1 MNFLSQRFRSTTGH
15 VGIAFEDDGV
25 RMVQV
30 SDHRGHISVTGAAW
44 IPLQG
49 QDAAPGSL
57 AESIR
62 AAFVTGGFTGRRCV
76 VSMPRSEVWTQVA
89 KMPEMPDSELDEAIA
104 WEAAER
110 FGVARESL
118 ECDWMRVSSEASKEV
133 FIIAADRGHMQPR
146 LEAVL
151 AAGLRP
157 VAVDTDF
164 GGVARL
170 YSRRFRRDVDA
181 SRARVVLDV
190 GYSGSMLLILKGRQI
205 VFCKPVPIGGRHF
218 DQRVAER
225 LDIDPLAAAEL
236 RQARMNNVG
245 TLAEST
251 DGAVSEA
258 IRPVL
263 AELGRESMLCLRH
276 FSVSVRG
283 DRLDHLVVSGA
294 HAMEPGLAELL
305 NSACR
310 LSVQLDD
317 ESACMADLQTGL
329 AKAMPGLCGP
339 PQAWAAATGL
349 SLRGVTGERKSGR
362 RAA

>member
-30 SDHRGHISVTGAAW
+30 GDHRGHISVTGAAW

-49 QDAAPGSL
+49 QDAASGSL
-57 AESIR
+57 GESIR
-62 AAFVTGGFTGRRCV
+62 AAFVTGGFAGRRCV

-89 KMPEMPDSELDEAIA
+89 KMPDMPDSELDEAVA

-118 ECDWMRVSSEASKEV
+118 ECDWMRVNSQDAREV
-133 FIIAADRGHMQPR
+133 FIIAADRGRMLPR

-164 GGVARL
+164 CGVARL
-170 YSRRFRRDVDA
+170 YSRRFRRDADA
-181 SRARVVLDV
+181 SRARAVLDV
-190 GYSGSMLLILKGRQI
+190 GYSGSMLLILRGRQI
-205 VFCKPVPIGGRHF
+205 VFCKSVPIGGRHL

-225 LDIDPLAAAEL
+225 LDIDPSAASEL
-236 RQARMNNVG
+236 RQARMNNAG

-251 DGAVSEA
+251 DGAVAEA
-258 IRPVL
+258 ARPVL

-283 DRLDHLVVSGA
+283 DRPDHIVISGA
-294 HAMEPGLAELL
+294 HAAEAGLAEMLE
-305 NSACR
+305 SACR
-310 LSVQLDD
+310 LPVQLDD
-317 ESACMADLQTGL
+317 ESSCMVDLRAGL
-329 AKAMPGLCGP
+329 AKTMPGLCGP
-339 PQAWAAATGL
+339 PQGWAAAVGL
-349 SLRGVTGERKSGR
+349 SLRGVSAARKSGR